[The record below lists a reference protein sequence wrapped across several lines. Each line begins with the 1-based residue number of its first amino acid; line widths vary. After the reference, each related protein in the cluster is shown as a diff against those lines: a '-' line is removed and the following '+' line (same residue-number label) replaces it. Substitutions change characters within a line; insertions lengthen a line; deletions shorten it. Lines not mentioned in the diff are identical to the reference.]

1 MTNPLVFRV
10 ENNLFNERSE
20 KSMEREYLV
29 SVMQHNLLHIRKT
42 LHMSAKD
49 FGSLIGVTRQTIN
62 NMEARRNK
70 LTVTQYLA
78 ILYVLEHDIIPNLDD
93 GTVECIRL
101 LLSVEVQDT
110 DYTKSLIFEKEG
122 KS

>member
-1 MTNPLVFRV
+1 
-10 ENNLFNERSE
+10 
-20 KSMEREYLV
+20 MERECLV
-29 SVMQHNLLHIRKT
+29 SIMQHNLLYIRKT
-42 LHMSAKD
+42 LNMSAQE
-49 FGSLIGVTRQTIN
+49 FGSMIGVTRQTIN
-62 NMEARRNK
+62 NMEAGRNK

-93 GTVECIRL
+93 NKIECVRL
-101 LLSVEVQDT
+101 LLSIEVQDT